1 MDGWTH
7 EWTDKWIPRPLTHV
21 HTFFL
26 FSKSP
31 TNVDWFIVDT
41 DPGDAPKIHRAVDYW
56 ARHIVDQARNIPL
69 RRNSS
74 TVVSKDPLSVIP

>member
-1 MDGWTH
+1 MIGLINNTY
-7 EWTDKWIPRPLTHV
+7 PLIHAS
-21 HTFFL
+21 L
-26 FSKSP
+26 SSKSP

-41 DPGDAPKIHRAVDYW
+41 DPGDAPKIHRAVDFW

-74 TVVSKDPLSVIP
+74 STVVSKGPFSVIP